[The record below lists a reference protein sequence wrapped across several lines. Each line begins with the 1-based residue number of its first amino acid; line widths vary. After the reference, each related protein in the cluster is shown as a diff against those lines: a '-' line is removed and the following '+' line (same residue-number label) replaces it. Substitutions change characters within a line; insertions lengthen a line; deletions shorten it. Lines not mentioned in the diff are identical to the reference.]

1 LATTR
6 QRASTA
12 KQCRHCLSA
21 SEFVLNHEADAAGR
35 AVLSQQDSPDEPI
48 PPDVIGSES
57 ASRAAKR
64 GWRGR
69 LDSHRLGCATSA
81 RGRCIPTVSSVTA
94 PVLRTSPL
102 TAHPWTEVRAANR
115 RSNDL
120 EDSPMSRIFAGGEI
134 GSPHWT
140 ISATDSFKKLR
151 KSAFFRE
158 IRQGSYRV
166 PRIGPRSSR
175 DRRVIRAAGDHK
187 WPWRPPTVQRL
198 KLS

>member
-6 QRASTA
+6 RRASTA
-12 KQCRHCLSA
+12 QQCRHCLSA

-81 RGRCIPTVSSVTA
+81 RGRCIPTVSSVSA

-120 EDSPMSRIFAGGEI
+120 EDSPMSRIFASSSASGGRPPQPAPGDQPRHGGLAPQARLSFRGRPSSTGALLPRVVSRPEA
-134 GSPHWT
+134 SPSPRT
-140 ISATDSFKKLR
+140 
-151 KSAFFRE
+151 RE
-158 IRQGSYRV
+158 G
-166 PRIGPRSSR
+166 
-175 DRRVIRAAGDHK
+175 DRRV
-187 WPWRPPTVQRL
+187 PP
-198 KLS
+198 S